1 MKFWLLLFALFTFVF
16 GAEDNNT
23 IVQITEQLEQ
33 LNSQINILKAQTD
46 SNSSKANLTILNDKK
61 AKLLEQIPFFITQ
74 ISIKESEI
82 KKFRAKKAELEKI
95 VKRYENSQNKATYV
109 QNAIELESMNIAQ
122 AYYTTLI
129 ELEEMFKNGT
139 HAKAI
144 RELINSGLLTLQTSS
159 YTNIEELKSLLESKD
174 LSKFDTQI
182 NALQL
187 QKQSSEEVLNYLKT
201 NADLLSSN
209 SILSELNLTTAI
221 EFINKQIP
229 TLASKFNIGKTII
242 IFAVFVFFISL
253 TRILAKLTY
262 LVLTI
267 LSKQDGTDEKE
278 QILIIVKRPI
288 AYLLIIY
295 ALKICVGVGFY
306 PVPIPISIATALS
319 IAYILGFGW
328 LALTMLNGYGLIIIS
343 ELTKKSGRKEVINL
357 IIKII
362 YFIIIIITILLIL
375 ARLGFDISAI
385 IASLGIGG
393 LAVAFAAKDIIANFF
408 ASVMLLFDN
417 SFSQGDRI
425 VCGNIDGT
433 IVEIGLRKTSIR
445 SFDNALIF
453 VPNSKLASEPII
465 NWSRRKA
472 GRLINMTIGLTYDSK
487 PEQILKCMSEIKSM
501 LLANPKISKPDN
513 GGSFISDN
521 RRLKFKQNIVS
532 IDDLAGYK
540 NELYVALDKLNDSS
554 IDILIYCFTKT
565 TIRAEFLQVQQE
577 IILGIMDIIAKNNL
591 SFAFPSQ
598 SLYVENSDK
607 NELPFVAKQD
617 ERSEV

>member
-46 SNSSKANLTILNDKK
+46 SNSSKANLAILNDKK

-82 KKFRAKKAELEKI
+82 KKFRVKKAELEKI
-95 VKRYENSQNKATYV
+95 VKRYENSQNKTAYV

-144 RELINSGLLTLQTSS
+144 RELINSGLLTLQTNS
-159 YTNIEELKSLLESKD
+159 YTNIEELKSLD
-174 LSKFDTQI
+174 TNKFDAQI

-187 QKQSSEEVLNYLKT
+187 QKQSSEEILNYLKT

-229 TLASKFNIGKTII
+229 TLASKFNIGKSVI

-295 ALKICVGVGFY
+295 ALKICVGIGFY

>member
-23 IVQITEQLEQ
+23 IIQITEQIEQ

-46 SNSSKANLTILNDKK
+46 SNSSKANLAILNDKK

-82 KKFRAKKAELEKI
+82 KKFRVKKAELEKI
-95 VKRYENSQNKATYV
+95 VKRYENSQNKTAYV

-144 RELINSGLLTLQTSS
+144 RELINSGLLTLQTNS
-159 YTNIEELKSLLESKD
+159 YTNIEELKSLD
-174 LSKFDTQI
+174 TNKFDTQI

-229 TLASKFNIGKTII
+229 TLASKFNIGKSVI

-577 IILGIMDIIAKNNL
+577 IILSIMDIITKNNL

>member
-46 SNSSKANLTILNDKK
+46 SNSSKANLAILNDKK

-82 KKFRAKKAELEKI
+82 KKFRVKKAELEKI
-95 VKRYENSQNKATYV
+95 VKRYENSQNKTAYV

-144 RELINSGLLTLQTSS
+144 RELINSGLLTLQTNS
-159 YTNIEELKSLLESKD
+159 YTNIEELKSLD
-174 LSKFDTQI
+174 TNKFDAQI

-229 TLASKFNIGKTII
+229 TLASKFNIGKSVI

>member
-46 SNSSKANLTILNDKK
+46 SNSSKANLAILNDKK

-82 KKFRAKKAELEKI
+82 KKFRVKKAELEKI
-95 VKRYENSQNKATYV
+95 VKRYENSQNKTAYV

-144 RELINSGLLTLQTSS
+144 RELINSGLLTLQTNS
-159 YTNIEELKSLLESKD
+159 YTNIEELKSLD
-174 LSKFDTQI
+174 TNKFDAQI

-187 QKQSSEEVLNYLKT
+187 QKQSSEEILNYLKT

-229 TLASKFNIGKTII
+229 TLASKFNIGKSVI

>member
-1 MKFWLLLFALFTFVF
+1 MLFALFTFVF

-46 SNSSKANLTILNDKK
+46 SNSSKANLAILNDKK

-82 KKFRAKKAELEKI
+82 KKFRVKKAELEKI
-95 VKRYENSQNKATYV
+95 VKRYENSQNKTAYV

-144 RELINSGLLTLQTSS
+144 RELINSGLLTLQTNS
-159 YTNIEELKSLLESKD
+159 YTNIEELKSLD
-174 LSKFDTQI
+174 TNKFDAQI

-229 TLASKFNIGKTII
+229 TLASKFNIGKSVI

>member
-1 MKFWLLLFALFTFVF
+1 MKFWPLLFALFTFVF

-23 IVQITEQLEQ
+23 IIQITEQIEQ

-46 SNSSKANLTILNDKK
+46 SNSSKANLAILNDKK

-82 KKFRAKKAELEKI
+82 KKFRVKKAELEKI
-95 VKRYENSQNKATYV
+95 VKRYENSQNKTAYV

-144 RELINSGLLTLQTSS
+144 RELINSGLLTLQTNS
-159 YTNIEELKSLLESKD
+159 YTNIEELKSLD
-174 LSKFDTQI
+174 TNKFDTQI

-229 TLASKFNIGKTII
+229 TLASKFNIGKSVI

-577 IILGIMDIIAKNNL
+577 IILSIMDIITKNNL

-617 ERSEV
+617 ERSEA